1 MGDHFRELG
10 RPEMGGGGD
19 LNLSGGDGGRRGR
32 RGEADEYLSVGAR
45 NPNGPY
51 TVGFLLFT
59 SMECV

>member
-45 NPNGPY
+45 NPNGP
-51 TVGFLLFT
+51 
-59 SMECV
+59 